1 MRRNDKENGVLPS
14 FFNRYWNNDFF
25 NNFTEADLPAVNVKE
40 NDKEY
45 KLEIS
50 AAGYDKGDIQ
60 VKVDND
66 ILTIS
71 GKKETKNDGDEDKDK
86 VLRQEFRSSSFYRSF
101 SLPENIDT
109 DKIEAVQ
116 KNGVLD
122 IILPKMEKVPEDKK
136 KQLKLNKEDLVV
148 KGVGIVLE
156 IKSLYVINTP

>member
-1 MRRNDKENGVLPS
+1 MRRNDKDNGTFPS

-25 NNFTEADLPAVNVKE
+25 GNFTEADLPAVNVKE
-40 NDKEY
+40 NDKEF

-50 AAGYDKGDIQ
+50 AAGYDKGEIQ

-71 GKKETKNDGDEDKDK
+71 GKKEMRNEGGEDKDK

-122 IILPKMEKVPEDKK
+122 IILPKMEKAPEDKK
-136 KQLKLNKEDLVV
+136 KT
-148 KGVGIVLE
+148 IE
-156 IKSLYVINTP
+156 IK

>member
-1 MRRNDKENGVLPS
+1 MANLMRRNDKDNGTFPS

-25 NNFTEADLPAVNVKE
+25 GNFTEADLPAVNVKE
-40 NDKEY
+40 NDKEF

-50 AAGYDKGDIQ
+50 AAGYDKGEIQ

-71 GKKETKNDGDEDKDK
+71 GKKEMRNEGGEDKDK

-116 KNGVLD
+116 KKWSFGYYFTQNG
-122 IILPKMEKVPEDKK
+122 
-136 KQLKLNKEDLVV
+136 
-148 KGVGIVLE
+148 
-156 IKSLYVINTP
+156 KSTGR